1 MWKGAKGLLLQDYL
15 EDKIRIQELKRLPLR
30 YRINGEDEEVK
41 ELENKIIDFL
51 DMLEIKELKSLI
63 LMSLDIEI

>member
-30 YRINGEDEEVK
+30 YRINGEDEEIK
-41 ELENKIIDFL
+41 KLENKIIDFL
-51 DMLEIKELKSLI
+51 DMLDTIELKSLI
-63 LMSLDIEI
+63 LMSLDIEK